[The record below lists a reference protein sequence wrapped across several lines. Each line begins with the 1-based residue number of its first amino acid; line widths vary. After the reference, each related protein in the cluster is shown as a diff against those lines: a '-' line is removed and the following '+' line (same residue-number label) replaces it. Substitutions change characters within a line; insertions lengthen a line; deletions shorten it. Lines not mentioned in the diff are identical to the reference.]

1 MWIKKINRFCLDL
14 IFPKFCLNCGQPGFY
29 LCSDCL
35 ALVEISNRVLI
46 NISFL
51 SSLYFAANYQNFLIK
66 RLTQKFKYS
75 PFAKELAKDL
85 ALVIITYLK
94 NLEKQPEFL
103 KSPQEY
109 LLIPVPLHKKKLK
122 RRGFNQAAEIGKIIA
137 GYYSI
142 PFFEYGL
149 EKIRSTPAQADLPKE
164 QREKNLKNAF
174 ACPQPKMIADKKIIL
189 FDDIVTTE
197 TTIKEC
203 AQTLKRAGAAQ
214 VIGLCLAHA

>member
-1 MWIKKINRFCLDL
+1 MWIKKINYFFLDL
-14 IFPKFCLNCGQPGFY
+14 FFPKFCLNCGKPNFY

-35 ALVEISNRVLI
+35 ALIEISNKVLL
-46 NISFL
+46 NTRFL
-51 SSLYFAANYQNFLIK
+51 SSLYFATNYQNFLVK
-66 RLTQKFKYS
+66 QLVQKFKYS

-85 ALVIITYLK
+85 ALIIITYLE
-94 NLEKQPEFL
+94 NLEKQPQFL
-103 KSPQEY
+103 KNPQEY

-122 RRGFNQAAEIGKIIA
+122 RRGFNQATEIGKIIA

-149 EKIRSTPAQADLPKE
+149 EKICSTPAQADLSEEERKN
-164 QREKNLKNAF
+164 NLKNAF
-174 ACPQPKMIADKKIIL
+174 ACPQPKMIANKKIIL

-203 AQTLKRAGAAQ
+203 GRTLKRTGASQ
-214 VIGLCLAHA
+214 IIGLCLAHA

>member
-1 MWIKKINRFCLDL
+1 MWISHFFLDL
-14 IFPKFCLNCGQPGFY
+14 LFPKSCLNCGKPGFY

-35 ALVEISNRVLI
+35 ALVEISNKVLL
-46 NISFL
+46 NTPFL
-51 SSLYFAANYQNFLIK
+51 SSLYFATNYQNFLVK
-66 RLTQKFKYS
+66 QLVQKFKY
-75 PFAKELAKDL
+75 PPLAKELAKDL
-85 ALVIITYLK
+85 TLIIITYLE
-94 NLEKQPEFL
+94 NLEKQPQFI
-103 KSPQEY
+103 KNPQEY

-149 EKIRSTPAQADLPKE
+149 EKICSTLSQADLTE
-164 QREKNLKNAF
+164 EKRKNNLKNVF
-174 ACPQPKMIADKKIIL
+174 ACSQPKIIADKKIIL

-203 AQTLKRAGAAQ
+203 GRVLQRANASQ
-214 VIGLCLAHA
+214 IIGLCLAHA